1 MQSERELTGVEDM
14 FINYLMK
21 LSLALMMWLV
31 QIMDV
36 TSATYSH
43 FTGNSVF
50 HGNEKKILVH

>member
-1 MQSERELTGVEDM
+1 
-14 FINYLMK
+14 
-21 LSLALMMWLV
+21 MWLV

-50 HGNEKKILVH
+50 HGNEKKMLVH